1 MSSRCPASFAALEI
15 GAAGLGQ
22 RHDFTVENGLPD
34 VERGEGLGDG
44 GKAMRPV
51 VTAAGKELHVAISE
65 ERH

>member
-1 MSSRCPASFAALEI
+1 MPPVSVNATTSPSRMACRMS
-15 GAAGLGQ
+15 
-22 RHDFTVENGLPD
+22 
-34 VERGEGLGDG
+34 ERGEGLGDG